1 MYVKIINFMLIFEF
15 LKSFNLESEDSTSK
29 LICTAQFLQIWRWII
44 SNWFFILL
52 EVKLQSPHGT
62 YGVKV
67 LKIMY

>member
-15 LKSFNLESEDSTSK
+15 LKSFNLESDDSTSK

-52 EVKLQSPHGT
+52 VVKLQPPHGT

-67 LKIMY
+67 LKIM